1 MRRRPEVVNAVFDLR
16 DGRRRVLS
24 SSSVALIIMPFWQKP
39 HSGVCSSI
47 QAC

>member
-1 MRRRPEVVNAVFDLR
+1 MNASLISATV
-16 DGRRRVLS
+16 GWRRVS

-39 HSGVCSSI
+39 HKGVCSSI